1 MNEISV
7 GASGDDNNIILHL
20 VCCFRAGAAWWE
32 ILKAD
37 CVGFLLSTCMSLGFV
52 RIRNY

>member
-37 CVGFLLSTCMSLGFV
+37 C
-52 RIRNY
+52 RISVEYIYMFRI